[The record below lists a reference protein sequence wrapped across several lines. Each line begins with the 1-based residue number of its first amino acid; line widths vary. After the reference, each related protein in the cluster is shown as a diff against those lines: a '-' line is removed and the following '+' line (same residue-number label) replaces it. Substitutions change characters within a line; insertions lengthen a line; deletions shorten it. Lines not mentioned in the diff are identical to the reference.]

1 MTTSSLSRK
10 RTRSWLTA
18 LVVLGTVGAMSA
30 CSGESRSVP
39 SASAG
44 SSTGKETIYAGGV
57 RGLNYSP
64 DYIHS
69 FSVSG
74 PRGMDGG
81 GPNVSPAQKDG
92 PGGGGAEMCC
102 IGIPQPWKPDT
113 KLEIEWELD
122 RSPYDHDIQNGLE
135 VMRATVT
142 VPEYGPHTSGFWA
155 IFLTGDRV
163 KVIVA
168 DGNAN
173 GHNDVNVRPIDN
185 DPFIV
190 QGVRDEALTKDF
202 KERYQ

>member
-1 MTTSSLSRK
+1 MTKISPSQKRSRPW
-10 RTRSWLTA
+10 TTV
-18 LVVLGTVGAMSA
+18 LVLLGTIAATSA
-30 CSGESRSVP
+30 CSGESHSGL
-39 SASAG
+39 SASAAN
-44 SSTGKETIYAGGV
+44 SAGKETIYAGGV

-74 PRGMDGG
+74 PRGMEGG

-122 RSPYDHDIQNGLE
+122 RSPYDGDIQNGLE
-135 VMRATVT
+135 AMRATVT
-142 VPEYGPHTSGFWA
+142 VPQYGSSASGFWA
-155 IFLTGDRV
+155 IFLPGDRV

-168 DGNAN
+168 DGNAS
-173 GHNDVNVRPIDN
+173 GHNDVNVKPADD
-185 DPFIV
+185 DPFV
-190 QGVRDEALTKDF
+190 ARGVRDDAQTKELQ
-202 KERYQ
+202 ERYR